1 MEKFVLSIII
11 LVLATMFLTCSMQTK
26 LTEKEKIDEL
36 SLIPK
41 PTKITKQKGSFSI
54 KPGLKIYLDSKEK
67 QSQFVADYLV
77 NKLNNSTGYE
87 LKAENK
93 PGSDLNQNIL
103 LLSTNETDKNLGDE
117 GYKLMVDVNSVS
129 IHAAKPA
136 GLFYGVQTLR
146 QLLPVAIESKESAAG
161 VDWEIPCLKIE
172 DIPRFKWRGAHLDVC
187 RHFFPKE
194 FVKKYIDILAMH
206 KLNTFHWHLTE
217 DQGWRIEIKK
227 YPKLTEIGAWRV
239 DRVGIHWNERKSQ
252 QPGETADYGGF
263 YTQEEVKEI
272 VEYAKSRFITVVPE
286 IEMPGHA
293 VAALA
298 AYPEYSCFGGPF
310 TVITGGYWP
319 ITDIYCAGKEGTFEF
334 LENVL
339 DEVIPLFPGEFFHIG
354 GDEAFKENWE
364 KCPDCQRKIKE
375 EGLKSEHELQS
386 FFIKRIEKF
395 LNSKGKRLIGW
406 DEILEGGLAPNAT
419 VMSWRGFDGGIEA
432 ANAGHDVVM
441 SPTSHC
447 YFDYYQA
454 KKGEPLAIGGYLPL
468 EKVYSFEP
476 IPPKIDPDKKHHI
489 LGAQANVWTEYIP
502 TPEHAEYMLLPRLSA
517 LAEVVWSTENQ
528 RDYGSFQHRMKKHYA
543 RLTKMGVNY
552 RNIK

>member
-1 MEKFVLSIII
+1 
-11 LVLATMFLTCSMQTK
+11 MQTK
-26 LTEKEKIDEL
+26 LTEKEKIEEL

-41 PTKITKQKGSFSI
+41 PTKIFKQMGYFTFT
-54 KPGLKIYLDSKEK
+54 PGMKIYLDSKEK
-67 QSQFVADYLV
+67 QSQLVADYIV
-77 NKLNNSTGYE
+77 NKLNKSTGYE
-87 LKAENK
+87 LKIENK
-93 PGSDLNQNIL
+93 PGSDQLKNAII
-103 LLSTNETDKNLGDE
+103 LSTNEINKNLGDE
-117 GYKLMVDVNSVS
+117 GYKLTVDTNFVS
-129 IHAAKPA
+129 ISAAKPA

-146 QLLPVAIESKESAAG
+146 QLLPVEIESKEPVADVKWKISC
-161 VDWEIPCLKIE
+161 VEIE

-217 DQGWRIEIKK
+217 DQGWRVEIKK

-239 DRVGIHWNERKSQ
+239 DRNGIHWNKREPQ
-252 QPGETADYGGF
+252 QPVEKATYGGF
-263 YTQEEVKEI
+263 YTQEEIKEI
-272 VEYAKSRFITVVPE
+272 VEYAKNRFITVVPE

-298 AYPEYSCFGGPF
+298 SYPEYSCFGGPF

-319 ITDIYCAGKEGTFEF
+319 IKDIYCAGKEGTFEF
-334 LENVL
+334 LENIL

-364 KCPDCQRKIKE
+364 KCPDCQNRIKE
-375 EGLKSEHELQS
+375 EGLKNEHQLQS
-386 FFIKRIEKF
+386 YFIKRIEKF

-419 VMSWRGFDGGIEA
+419 VMSWRGFEGGIEA

-454 KKGEPLAIGGYLPL
+454 KKGEPLAIGGFLPL
-468 EKVYSFEP
+468 KKVYSFEP

-517 LAEVVWSTENQ
+517 LAEVVWSPENL
-528 RDYGSFQHRMKKHYA
+528 RNYKSFQYRMKKHYV
-543 RLTKMGVNY
+543 RLTNMGVNY
-552 RNIK
+552 RVTK

>member
-1 MEKFVLSIII
+1 
-11 LVLATMFLTCSMQTK
+11 MQTK
-26 LTEKEKIDEL
+26 LHEKEKIDEL

-41 PTKITKQKGSFSI
+41 PAKIIKQKGHFSI
-54 KPGLKIYLDSKEK
+54 KPDLKIFLDSKEK
-67 QSQFVADYLV
+67 QSQLVADYLV
-77 NKLNNSTGYE
+77 EKLNKSTGYE
-87 LKAENK
+87 LKIEKKLA
-93 PGSDLNQNIL
+93 SDVNQNVL
-103 LLSTNETDKNLGDE
+103 LLSTNNADKNLGDE
-117 GYKLMVDVNSVS
+117 GYKLLVATNSVT
-129 IHAAKPA
+129 IHAAKSA
-136 GLFYGVQTLR
+136 GLFYGIQTLR
-146 QLLPVAIESKESAAG
+146 QLLPVEIESKEPVAD
-161 VDWEIPCLKIE
+161 VKWKIPCVEIE

-239 DRVGIHWNERKSQ
+239 DREGIHWNKREPQ
-252 QPGETADYGGF
+252 QPNEKADYGGF
-263 YTQEEVKEI
+263 YTQEEIKEI

-298 AYPEYSCFGGPF
+298 SYPEYSCFGGPF
-310 TVITGGYWP
+310 AVITGGYWP
-319 ITDIYCAGKEGTFEF
+319 IKDIYCAGKEGTFEF
-334 LENVL
+334 LENIL

-364 KCPDCQRKIKE
+364 KCPDCQKRIKE
-375 EGLKSEHELQS
+375 EGLKNEHELQS
-386 FFIKRIEKF
+386 YFIKRIEKF
-395 LNSKGKRLIGW
+395 LNAKGKRLIGW

-419 VMSWRGFDGGIEA
+419 VMSWRGFKGGIEA

-441 SPTSHC
+441 SPTSFC

-468 EKVYSFEP
+468 KKVYSFDP
-476 IPPKIDPDKKHHI
+476 IPPNIDPDKKHHI

-517 LAEVVWSTENQ
+517 LAEIVWSPENH
-528 RDYGSFQHRMKKHYA
+528 RDFKSFQHRMKKHYA

-552 RNIK
+552 RVTK